1 MQSGDLMIRAMDKNR
16 KVRVL
21 LARTTDLAEE
31 ARRRQEATPTAAA
44 ALGRALTGAVMMGLD
59 LKGEESLT
67 LRIDGGGPAKVI
79 IAVAESDGT
88 VRGYIGDP
96 GVDLPEKRPGKLNV
110 GEAVGIDGFLEVV
123 RDMRIGQP
131 FTGRVPLVSGE
142 IAEDLAYY
150 FTMSEQIPSL
160 VSLGVLIER
169 DRTVRAA
176 GGLIIQAMPG
186 VEGDLLE
193 RIESNVISAGPISDL
208 VRNHSLD
215 TILNLVF
222 GDILYDVIDQ
232 KEVAFRCRCNLE
244 KVISVVSAL
253 EEEDINKAL
262 EDQGC
267 LEVCCNFC
275 NEIYCFT
282 DKEIKLLRQEKHE
295 SN

>member
-1 MQSGDLMIRAMDKNR
+1 MIRAMDKNR
-16 KVRVL
+16 RVRVL
-21 LARTTDLAEE
+21 LARTTELAEE
-31 ARRRQEATPTAAA
+31 ARRRQDSTPTSTA
-44 ALGRALTGAVMMGLD
+44 ALGRVLTGAVMMGLD

-67 LRIDGGGPAKVI
+67 LRVDGGGPAKVI
-79 IAVAESDGT
+79 LAVAESDGS
-88 VRGYIGDP
+88 VRGYIGNP
-96 GVDLPEKRPGKLNV
+96 EVDLPEKRPGKLDV
-110 GEAVGIDGFLEVV
+110 GGAVGIDGFLEVV
-123 RDMRIGQP
+123 RDMRIGMP

-169 DRTVRAA
+169 DRTVKAA

-186 VEGDLLE
+186 VEDDLLA
-193 RIESNVISAGPISDL
+193 RIEGNVFSADPISDL
-208 VRNHSLD
+208 INNYNLP

-222 GDILYDVIDQ
+222 GETSYDVIDE
-232 KEVAFRCRCNLE
+232 KKVSFRCRCNLK
-244 KVISVVSAL
+244 KVLSVVSAL

-262 EDQGC
+262 EDQGR

-275 NEIYCFT
+275 SEIYCFT
-282 DKEIKLLRQEKHE
+282 DKEVRLLRQVNHE